1 MVGNVVLVPLTS
13 IVRALA
19 AFTVAIMT
27 MTHVALAQTTLPT
40 LNAKDTKGTLLI
52 MGGAVRPDNLE
63 IWNRLVAAAGGK
75 GAKFA
80 VIAAAAGNPEASA
93 RRIIEAL
100 RAHGAEGVLIPVAPR
115 LPNTDYR
122 KAAQD
127 VTIARTVSESSGVF
141 FTGGD
146 QGRITDALLTADGRP
161 TALLEAV
168 WSVYHRGGVI
178 AGTSAGAA
186 VMSTTMFFEPPD
198 VLSLLKSGV
207 VNGRDIAPGLG
218 FVGGDV
224 FVDQHV
230 LARGRF
236 ARMVPAMRAAG
247 YTFGIGVD
255 ENTALF
261 VGARSTAEVIGNSG
275 VIVVDTSEARFA
287 NPGDGIEVSGVR
299 LSYLERGDRIDLRSR
314 KVTPSAYKLAGRVLD
329 HKAVDFNPEF
339 SELRFYADVLG
350 KNQLIEI
357 MCNLADNHVPKVTGL
372 LFGSPDSK
380 SPDQGFEYTFRK
392 GSSTLAHLRIE
403 NATAHYTVLNVEM
416 DVRRVTMAVPLY
428 RATP

>member
-1 MVGNVVLVPLTS
+1 MVGSVLPVPLRS
-13 IVRALA
+13 IVRAFA

-27 MTHVALAQTTLPT
+27 MNHVALAQTTLPT
-40 LNAKDTKGTLLI
+40 PSAKDTKGTLLI
-52 MGGAVRPDNLE
+52 MGGAVRPDNAE
-63 IWNRLVAAAGGK
+63 IWNRLIAAGGGK

-80 VIAAAAGNPEASA
+80 VIAAAAGNPESSA
-93 RRIIEAL
+93 QRIIEAL
-100 RAHGAEGVLIPVAPR
+100 RAHGADGVLIPVAPR

-127 VTIARTVSESSGVF
+127 VTIARTVAESSGVF

-146 QGRITDALLTADGRP
+146 QGRITEVLLTAEGKRTPVLD
-161 TALLEAV
+161 AV
-168 WSVYHRGGVI
+168 WSVYQRGGVI

-198 VLSLLKSGV
+198 VLSLLKSGIV
-207 VNGRDIAPGLG
+207 KGRDISPGLG
-218 FVGGDV
+218 FVGGGV

-236 ARMVPAMRAAG
+236 ARMLPAMRVAG

-255 ENTALF
+255 ENTALL
-261 VGARSTAEVIGNSG
+261 VDASGTAEVVGASG
-275 VIVVDTSEARFA
+275 VIIVDTSSAQFA
-287 NPGDGIEVSGVR
+287 KPGDDIEVSGVR
-299 LSYLERGDRIDLRSR
+299 LSYLERGDRVDLHSR
-314 KVTPSAYKLAGRVLD
+314 EVTLSAFKLAGRVLD
-329 HKAVDFNPEF
+329 HKTSNFKPEF
-339 SELRFYADVLG
+339 DEPRFYADVLG
-350 KNQLIEI
+350 KNQLLEI
-357 MCNLADNHVPKVTGL
+357 LCNLADNKVQKVTGL
-372 LFGSPDSK
+372 AFGSRNST
-380 SPDQGFEYTFRK
+380 SPSSGFEYTFHK
-392 GSSTLAHLRIE
+392 GSSTLAYLRVQ